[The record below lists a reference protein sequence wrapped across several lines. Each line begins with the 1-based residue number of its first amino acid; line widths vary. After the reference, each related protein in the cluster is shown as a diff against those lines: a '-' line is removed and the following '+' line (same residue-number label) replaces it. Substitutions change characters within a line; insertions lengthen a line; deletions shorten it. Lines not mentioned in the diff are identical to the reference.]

1 MHRTIKIYFLV
12 NKISLIEVE
21 IYINWFN

>member
-1 MHRTIKIYFLV
+1 MYFLV
-12 NKISLIEVE
+12 NKICLIEVE